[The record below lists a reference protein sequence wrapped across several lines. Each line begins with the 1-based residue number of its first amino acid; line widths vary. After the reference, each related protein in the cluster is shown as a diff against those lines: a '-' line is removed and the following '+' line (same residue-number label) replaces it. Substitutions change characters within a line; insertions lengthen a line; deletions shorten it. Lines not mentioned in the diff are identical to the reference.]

1 MFYLYQQSYVILAQM
16 ALDKEK
22 IRRIPLKPGVYQYY
36 NKDGKII
43 YVGKAKSLRKRVSSY
58 FTKQQQ
64 YGKVRRLV
72 SQIEDIK
79 YIVVD
84 TEMDAL
90 LLENNLIKKYQPKY
104 NVMLKD
110 DKSYPWIC
118 IKNERFPRV
127 FSTRNPSKDGSL
139 YFGPFASVRS
149 MRTLLELIKELFPIR
164 TCNYLLSEENIT
176 DEKYRVCL
184 EYHIGN
190 CAGPCQGYQSEA
202 DYMQNIE
209 EIKSLVKGNL
219 YQLTKDIKD
228 RIKIHAD
235 KLEFEI
241 AASLKTKLDRLER
254 YQAKSTVVSPSIND
268 IDVFSMVTDLHTA
281 YVNFFKI
288 MNGAIVQSFTLEIDK
303 RLEETDDELLEM
315 GIIELRNRFNSQSPE
330 IVVPFIPDSVL
341 TDTIQFSVPQRGDK
355 KSLLELSE
363 KNAKF
368 YMLDKHKQE
377 KNTAPN
383 KHSERILNQLK
394 SDLNLKEV
402 PVHIECFDN
411 SNLQGSNPVSACVVF
426 KNGKPAKS
434 DYRHFNIK
442 TVEGPNDF
450 ASMDEAVTRRYSR
463 MLAEGAS
470 LPQLIVIDGGKGQ
483 LSSAL
488 GALERLG
495 LRGKIAIIGIAK
507 RLEEIYFPGDSIPLY
522 IDKKSESLK
531 LIQYLRNEA
540 HRFGI
545 THHRKRRSSAAIS
558 SRLTDIPGI
567 GIETAKKL
575 YRTYGSVQ
583 KIKDVP
589 VEELAKLINLNRA
602 QTLLKHLN
610 ES

>member
-164 TCNYLLSEENIT
+164 TCNYLLSEENIK

-303 RLEETDDELLEM
+303 RLEET
-315 GIIELRNRFNSQSPE
+315 
-330 IVVPFIPDSVL
+330 
-341 TDTIQFSVPQRGDK
+341 
-355 KSLLELSE
+355 
-363 KNAKF
+363 
-368 YMLDKHKQE
+368 
-377 KNTAPN
+377 
-383 KHSERILNQLK
+383 
-394 SDLNLKEV
+394 
-402 PVHIECFDN
+402 
-411 SNLQGSNPVSACVVF
+411 
-426 KNGKPAKS
+426 
-434 DYRHFNIK
+434 
-442 TVEGPNDF
+442 
-450 ASMDEAVTRRYSR
+450 
-463 MLAEGAS
+463 
-470 LPQLIVIDGGKGQ
+470 
-483 LSSAL
+483 
-488 GALERLG
+488 
-495 LRGKIAIIGIAK
+495 
-507 RLEEIYFPGDSIPLY
+507 
-522 IDKKSESLK
+522 
-531 LIQYLRNEA
+531 
-540 HRFGI
+540 
-545 THHRKRRSSAAIS
+545 
-558 SRLTDIPGI
+558 
-567 GIETAKKL
+567 
-575 YRTYGSVQ
+575 
-583 KIKDVP
+583 
-589 VEELAKLINLNRA
+589 
-602 QTLLKHLN
+602 
-610 ES
+610 